1 MAEEKSG
8 RGGSLLGN
16 PSALLALVT
25 VVGGLW
31 LVSQKLTSDRPVTP
45 AGESKEFI
53 GDQRIEARLWEDP
66 FRPLAGNSAGDPSD
80 DASGLTVLAGQ
91 IHRRSSSRSTD
102 PSGEGRVK
110 RVVLLPAMISGGQ
123 YSEDQESRIRS
134 RFAIV
139 SALGRAGYAPE
150 DAEHV
155 GNLKIPWPTQQQ
167 VAQAKQIPAE
177 GSLGLTQLWD
187 RAKIAGAK
195 PRFLGIAIPD
205 EPAHMTVR
213 YEWYRPR
220 VFSAG
225 SGNDDDRPAVLL
237 LWLDDSFFEDDP
249 LLRLPLLLE
258 PLTDVHLLPPGT
270 PEPRVALIGPRRSS
284 TLRSMLPSWQTDVQ
298 PLTLLPNQEL
308 AGLAKRVIARIEI
321 FCATPSAMDEVLV
334 KNPRT
339 PDLTPRA
346 SIREKL
352 LQAGFQ
358 SFHNFAATDAQM
370 AREILREL
378 SLRGVDLKNDKKH
391 VVLISEWD
399 TFYARMLS
407 LTYAA
412 ELSVWRKSMPEGPP
426 YSRSDYIAAYV
437 SGSGTEPKNFHSL
450 VYLRGL
456 DGQTIGGDVSRDPG
470 AGGRE
475 GKSGPA
481 SVEELRHWAPDVN
494 KAEGPAQFDYLG
506 RLGDRMDG
514 LEKSLKRNGDG
525 QISAI
530 GIVGSDVYDTLLILQ
545 ALRGR
550 FPAALFFT
558 TDLDVRYFHPRE
570 RDWARNLIVVSP
582 YGLAL
587 NDALQGNVPEF
598 RDGTQT
604 AQFAATYAAIGPNRY
619 LPDMVKIPPRRFE
632 VGNRTAV
639 DLSVESGELVTNRP
653 GAPRQWLH
661 PWTASEKDRL
671 APANHDLHPLWWS
684 LVIAGL
690 LTAGASWIWT
700 PLRRMTWSAL
710 AYPRTA
716 LEYSAEDVGGPDGV
730 ETLLEGLDNLPNDEI
745 ARWLVSQSRLQEARE
760 ELKNHPSK
768 KRGELNWEREK
779 LLDRITAITVKHLN
793 ELLRQKRLPDGFGPP
808 VIPSAIRSRA
818 GWKRWLLGLWPP
830 GFALAQCHD
839 RREFIDAYLD
849 RVASPGLLLKGERP
863 DSAPGLGEHFSNLRQ
878 HLKKARTRANRFL
891 DTISGDEAFPRC
903 AFDERSEEFE
913 HTALQT
919 AVAARGSA
927 VRIFRLRCRQLL
939 CFWTGAI
946 LLGVVTVVMVRIVW
960 CNTFKSAEGEP
971 FNLFSGASAW
981 PAEAIRL
988 SVFVLAVCFSVGLSH
1003 RLREAF
1009 LLLTRSF
1016 HFSLPPLRKD
1026 DPAGHVCAQSIWY
1039 EYKENSRFRRR
1050 FQRVVLFIPLY
1061 ILLLFAIRYAVGE
1074 SITSPVRGPVLIV
1087 LNHILVWLSL
1097 LGFLLLAFFTV
1108 DAARLCRE
1116 FIEKL
1121 SAGPTRYPVT
1131 TRRHFSRLKGGI
1143 DVEYLDEW
1151 IDLQLIAE
1159 LTEQVGRLV
1168 YFPSCLL
1175 LLMILARNSWWDC
1188 WAWPVSLVA
1197 VFACNFV
1204 LALASVVILQTA
1216 AREAKRRAEASLA
1229 AKIKKLQAQSAPSTA
1244 QNNATQAE
1252 KLLDEI
1258 QHLDRGA
1265 FVPFWDNPVVGAL
1278 FLSSGG
1284 TTALQVFI
1292 WFMGR

>member
-1 MAEEKSG
+1 MAEEKSE
-8 RGGSLLGN
+8 RGSSLLGN

-25 VVGGLW
+25 VAGGLW

-53 GDQRIEARLWEDP
+53 GDQRLEARLWEDP
-66 FRPLAGNSAGDPSD
+66 FRPLPSNTKD
-80 DASGLTVLAGQ
+80 ESSDGPTGLSILAEQ
-91 IHRRSSSRSTD
+91 IKRRSSSKFVD
-102 PSGEGRVK
+102 PSGNGLVK

-150 DAEHV
+150 DAEHI
-155 GNLKIPWPTQQQ
+155 GNFNIPWPTQQQ
-167 VAQAKQIPAE
+167 VALAKQKPSD
-177 GSLGLTQLWD
+177 GSPQVTHLWNQ
-187 RAKIAGAK
+187 AGASGAK
-195 PRFLGIAIPD
+195 PRFLGVEIPD
-205 EPAHMTVR
+205 QPAHMVVR

-220 VFSAG
+220 VFSAA

-249 LLRLPLLLE
+249 LIRLPLFLE
-258 PLTDVHLLPPGT
+258 PLTDVHLLPAGT

-284 TLRSMLPSWQTDVQ
+284 TLRSMLPLWQSDVQ
-298 PLTLLPNQEL
+298 PLALIPNQAL
-308 AGLAKRVIARIEI
+308 AALAKKVIGRIEV

-334 KNPRT
+334 KDPQT
-339 PDLTPRA
+339 PDVTPRA
-346 SIREKL
+346 SVREKL
-352 LQAGFQ
+352 LKAGFK

-370 AREILREL
+370 AREIYREL
-378 SLRGVDLKNDKKH
+378 ALRGADLKDGHKH

-399 TFYARMLS
+399 TFYARMMS

-412 ELSVWRKSMPEGPP
+412 ELSVWQKNDPVHPIYTP
-426 YSRSDYIAAYV
+426 ADFIAGYV
-437 SGSGTEPKNFHSL
+437 AGSVSAPANFHPL

-456 DGQTIGGDVSRDPG
+456 DGQTVGGGESEHDTG
-470 AGGRE
+470 NE
-475 GKSGPA
+475 GKRSPT

-506 RLGDRMDG
+506 RLGDRMDE
-514 LEKSLKRNGDG
+514 LQKKLKREGGG

-558 TDLDVRYFHPRE
+558 TDLDVRYLHPRE
-570 RDWARNLIVVSP
+570 RDWARNLIVTSA

-587 NDALQGNVPEF
+587 NDSLQGNVPQF
-598 RDGTQT
+598 RDSTQT
-604 AQFAATYAAIGPNRY
+604 AQFAAALAALGADPY
-619 LPDMVKIPPRRFE
+619 LPDVVRIPVRRFE
-632 VGNRTAV
+632 IGNTRAV
-639 DLSVESGELVTNRP
+639 DLSVESSELVTP
-653 GAPRQWLH
+653 QPVVPQQWLQ
-661 PWTASEKDRL
+661 PWTASEKDRWS
-671 APANHDLHPLWWS
+671 PQDHDLHPFWWS
-684 LVIAGL
+684 LVVVAM

-700 PLRRMTWSAL
+700 PLRRMTWNGL
-710 AYPRTA
+710 KYPRHA
-716 LEYSAEDVGGPDGV
+716 LEYTEEDVGGPDGV
-730 ETLLEGLDNLPNDEI
+730 ETLLEGLDHLPNDAI
-745 ARWLVSQSRLQEARE
+745 ARWITAQPRLQEARE
-760 ELKNHPSK
+760 ELVKQPVK
-768 KRGELNWEREK
+768 KRGDLNWNREK
-779 LLDRITAITVKHLN
+779 ILTRITALTVSFLN
-793 ELLRQKRLPDGFGPP
+793 QLLRQKRLADGFGPP
-808 VIPSAIRSRA
+808 LVSASSPDRT
-818 GWKRWLLGLWPP
+818 GWAVRLLRHWPQ

-839 RREFIDAYLD
+839 RRQFLDAYLD
-849 RVASPGLLLKGERP
+849 RVASPGMVLERERP
-863 DSAPGLGEHFSNLRQ
+863 DSAPGFDESSSELRR
-878 HLKKARTRANRFL
+878 HWKMARSQANRLL
-891 DTISGDEAFPRC
+891 DTIGGDQAFPRC
-903 AFDERSEEFE
+903 AFDERPEQFE
-913 HTALQT
+913 QTALQT
-919 AVAARGSA
+919 AMAARGSA
-927 VRIFRLRCRQLL
+927 VRIFQLRCRQLL
-939 CFWTGAI
+939 CFWAGAS
-946 LLGVVTVVMVRIVW
+946 LFAGVAVVVTWIIW
-960 CNTFKSAEGEP
+960 CNTFKNPEGEP
-971 FNLFSGASAW
+971 FNLISGTSAW
-981 PAEAIRL
+981 PAEIVRL
-988 SVFVLAVCFSVGLSH
+988 FVFFLAACFCLGLSH
-1003 RLREAF
+1003 KLREAF
-1009 LLLTRSF
+1009 LSLTRRF
-1016 HFSLPPLRKD
+1016 HFSLPPTKAD
-1026 DPAGHVCAQSIWY
+1026 DVVDRVCAQSIWY
-1039 EYKENSRFRRR
+1039 EYRENSRFRLR
-1050 FQRVVLFIPLY
+1050 FQRVILFIPLY

-1074 SITSPVRGPVLIV
+1074 SITSPMRGTVITV
-1087 LNHILVWLSL
+1087 LNIILVWLSL

-1121 SAGPTRYPVT
+1121 SAGPTRYPAT

-1168 YFPSCLL
+1168 YFPSFLL

-1188 WAWPVSLVA
+1188 WSWPISLIA
-1197 VFACNFV
+1197 VFGCNFI

-1216 AREAKRRAEASLA
+1216 AREAKRKAEASLA
-1229 AKIKKLQAQSAPSTA
+1229 AKIKKLQAQAAPSVA
-1244 QNNATQAE
+1244 QNNAAQAE
-1252 KLLDEI
+1252 RLLDEI
-1258 QHLDRGA
+1258 QHLNRGA